1 MFRNFGVTLHEKNN
15 VYVLMTSLCE
25 KFGDKIER
33 IRFRLAIV
41 KNNNGV
47 RFNLYARYAR
57 EKVDANLFDAAQDL
71 E

>member
-15 VYVLMTSLCE
+15 VYVLMTSLGE

-33 IRFRLAIV
+33 IRFRLTIV

-47 RFNLYARYAR
+47 RFNWYARNAR
-57 EKVDANLFDAAQDL
+57 EKVNANLFDAA
-71 E
+71 